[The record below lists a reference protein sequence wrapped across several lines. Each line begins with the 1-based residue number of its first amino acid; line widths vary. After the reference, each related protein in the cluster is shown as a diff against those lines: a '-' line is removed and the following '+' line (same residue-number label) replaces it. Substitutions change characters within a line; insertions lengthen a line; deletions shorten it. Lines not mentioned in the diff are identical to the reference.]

1 MNTSLAST
9 RSSLGVDGYTKECAG
24 PWVVMQSQKKH
35 VFFNKKTVFFF
46 LKTQSEKK
54 RFLMLFFKHLLF
66 NARKIHLKY
75 FGVRIYIIYCKFCN
89 IQHKF
94 TGHSL

>member
-1 MNTSLAST
+1 MTGASGPMTLTFPSTSPGSDA
-9 RSSLGVDGYTKECAG
+9 K
-24 PWVVMQSQKKH
+24 QKKH
-35 VFFNKKTVFFF
+35 VFFNKKPV
-46 LKTQSEKK
+46 LKKK
-54 RFLMLFFKHLLF
+54 KSQKKWFLMCFFKHLLF

-94 TGHSL
+94 TGHRL